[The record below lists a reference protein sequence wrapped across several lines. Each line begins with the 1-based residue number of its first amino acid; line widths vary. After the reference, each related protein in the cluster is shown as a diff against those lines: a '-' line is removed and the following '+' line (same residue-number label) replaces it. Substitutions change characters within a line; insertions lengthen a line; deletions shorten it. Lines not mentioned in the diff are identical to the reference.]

1 MRRIPWNKLAEPHPD
16 HRYVVSVGA
25 FVVDRPRSLP
35 AFLLHSLRVRRTVRR
50 APGMVGFALV
60 PDFRR
65 RTFTEIAAFESREA
79 MRAFGSTPEHAAAIK
94 AMLPHMAPGSK
105 MVSIELYGRDL
116 PPRPEVAKAAL
127 EATPGIEELG
137 RRPGQAVDGAHPH
150 HPSRAHEGA
159 SSLDVPQSG

>member
-1 MRRIPWNKLAEPHPD
+1 MRRIPWKKLAEPDPN
-16 HRYVVSVGA
+16 HRYAVSVGA
-25 FVVDRPRSLP
+25 FVVDRPRNLP

-50 APGMVGFALV
+50 SPGMVGFALI
-60 PDFRR
+60 PSFRR

-127 EATPGIEELG
+127 EATPGVEELG
-137 RRPGQAVDGAHPH
+137 GRPGQGLDGPH
-150 HPSRAHEGA
+150 SDHTARTYEGPSGLGVPRAG
-159 SSLDVPQSG
+159 